1 MFLEPTGVQAILQ
14 AEPCT
19 VQLDMKIGRTPC
31 QFLTD
36 FSTVQTN
43 EFTHHK
49 ASGLSGRQF
58 VQTGLEN
65 LPKLAILQLLF
76 RISPF

>member
-1 MFLEPTGVQAILQ
+1 MFLEPTGVQTVLQ
-14 AEPCT
+14 AEPCA
-19 VQLDMKIGRTPC
+19 VQLDMKISRAQG

-36 FSTVQTN
+36 FGAVQTD

-76 RISPF
+76 RIPPF